1 MGTFAV
7 IYTYGTDTEAERDAI
22 RPQHKNFLAG
32 LHDTGRLRIS
42 GPIDSGA
49 GALLVIA
56 GESAEEVTSVLD
68 DDPFRKNGLIAD
80 RSVREWT
87 IVFGGLR

>member
-7 IYTYGTDTEAERDAI
+7 IYTYGTDTDTERDAI
-22 RPQHKNFLAG
+22 RPQHKDFLAD
-32 LHDTGRLRIS
+32 LHATGRLRIS

-49 GALLVIA
+49 GALLVLE
-56 GESAEEVTSVLD
+56 GESAAEITSALD
-68 DDPFRKNGLIAD
+68 EDPFRKHDLIAD